1 MEQRDY
7 TWSSIFAWGL
17 TLSGAALATGGVIGM
32 FWPQLNIS
40 WLCVASFA
48 AMMAF
53 GIGLVN
59 CAASGAMHAIKHRK
73 ADGGKVDWAVLLPA
87 LLCCAGFAFA
97 TNIGVHMGWEIVK
110 ANAPAGATLPPAAT
124 VDIVFY
130 IFAFAK
136 PAMAWIVEG
145 RKAMDAETNATRQ
158 AQRRK
163 EAADLAA
170 AEAAREAAKHE
181 AAKAEAAA
189 AEAARLEAEA
199 VAKAEAEKAEAEVA
213 EKKARR
219 RKPKTE
225 EEMRE
230 AARKAVARRAAS
242 FSIHRMQAQVRDFEQ
257 ARQEQQ
263 ITAPQIARAC
273 DRLIERGEQPNFRR
287 VAEILGVPRER
298 VENAW
303 PKGVPLD
310 GTGEVRAA

>member
-1 MEQRDY
+1 MEHRDY

-17 TLSGAALATGGVIGM
+17 TLSGATLATGGVIGM
-32 FWPQLNIS
+32 FWPEMDIG
-40 WLCVASFA
+40 WLCVVAFA

-87 LLCCAGFAFA
+87 LLCCVGFAFA

-145 RKAMDAETNATRQ
+145 RKSMDAEAHAMRQ

-163 EAADLAA
+163 EAAEMAA
-170 AEAAREAAKHE
+170 AEAAAE
-181 AAKAEAAA
+181 AAKAEAARLELER
-189 AEAARLEAEA
+189 AEAAEPKPRAP
-199 VAKAEAEKAEAEVA
+199 
-213 EKKARR
+213 RR
-219 RKPKTE
+219 PKTE
-225 EEMRE
+225 EELRE
-230 AARKAVARRAAS
+230 AARRAVARRAAA
-242 FSIHRMQAQVRDFEQ
+242 FRDQRMSVHVAPVEL
-257 ARQEQQ
+257 ARPEVAASVPVTPQL
-263 ITAPQIARAC
+263 IATAA
-273 DRLIERGEQPNFRR
+273 DSLLERGETPSLPRI
-287 VAEILGVPRER
+287 AELMGVTQER
-298 VENAW
+298 IEQIW

-310 GTGEVRAA
+310 GTGRIRAA